1 MKELGI
7 KKGEWVQHIVD
18 ETTVE
23 INAEGWYGMIVVYV
37 ATKDKDGNIN
47 SSDKG
52 WNNLK
57 LVLDAGNTAQKSGL
71 LPSELL
77 RQRDELREALV
88 DMVWQFAYTCS
99 EGYHTGGLSAL
110 EGAFGALGLS
120 DPITILD
127 FEAAIKS
134 TEPKKP
140 IEDCG
145 YWETY
150 GYCIPGCGTD
160 SCKRHP
166 LNR

>member
-57 LVLDAGNTAQKSGL
+57 LVLDAGNTAQKCGL

-77 RQRDELREALV
+77 RQRDELREALAAMV
-88 DMVWQFAYTCS
+88 DQFAY
-99 EGYHTGGLSAL
+99 EGTKNGEGVMHTGGLSAL
-110 EGAFGALGLS
+110 EGAFYALGLS
-120 DPITILD
+120 DPITVLD

-134 TEPKKP
+134 TE
-140 IEDCG
+140 D
-145 YWETY
+145 
-150 GYCIPGCGTD
+150 
-160 SCKRHP
+160 R
-166 LNR
+166 